1 MPLITSRLVEFTTP
15 WFDVVAKRT
24 NVDES
29 PYYSLR
35 MPDCVSVIA
44 LTPGEQVVLVRQYR
58 PAVERY
64 TLEFPSGQVEVNETP
79 EQAARRELAEETGY
93 RAEDM
98 EFLGALLSDT
108 GRHEN
113 RSWCYLAKAVV
124 PPDYVSKPEPGI
136 ETVLFHRY
144 ALLDLICGGE
154 YNHATDLAVLL
165 LALARHSQ
173 ELLSGFKPGK
183 KG

>member
-24 NVDES
+24 NVDDS

-44 LTPGEQVVLVRQYR
+44 LTPGEHVVLVRQYR

-64 TLEFPSGQVEVNETP
+64 TLEFPSGQVEANETP
-79 EQAARRELAEETGY
+79 EQSARRELAEETGY
-93 RAEDM
+93 RAESM
-98 EFLGALLSDT
+98 EFLGALLTDT

-113 RSWCYLAKAVV
+113 RSWCYLAAMVT
-124 PPDYVSKPEPGI
+124 PMDADYDPEPGI
-136 ETVLFHRY
+136 ERVLIHRS
-144 ALLDLICGGE
+144 ALFDMIAKGEFDHALHLGVLTLGLAKRGRDLLGI
-154 YNHATDLAVLL
+154 T
-165 LALARHSQ
+165 
-173 ELLSGFKPGK
+173 
-183 KG
+183 